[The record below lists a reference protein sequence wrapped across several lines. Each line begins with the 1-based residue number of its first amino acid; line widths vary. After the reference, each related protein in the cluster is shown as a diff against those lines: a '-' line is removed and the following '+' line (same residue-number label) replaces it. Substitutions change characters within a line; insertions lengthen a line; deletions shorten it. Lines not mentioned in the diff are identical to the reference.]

1 MKELTESEKAAI
13 VYHVYT
19 GCKDRKKLYI
29 IAYGPEKANK
39 LKENSLPVILSKWF
53 NSHKIQ
59 DGIRLYQEQ
68 KKIDERR
75 IIEEH
80 QRAQESEGTQ
90 EAHNLPT
97 ADEINFLDPDEFLKH
112 ANQVANSCKDEK
124 ERRNWLEMIAKLMNY
139 KDQNEGENTEIK
151 RYYIMKTCEN
161 CEIYAKCRA
170 CPLDVC
176 PK

>member
-13 VYHVYT
+13 VYYVYT

-39 LKENSLPVILSKWF
+39 LTEKSLPVILSKWF

-75 IIEEH
+75 IIEEF
-80 QRAQESEGTQ
+80 QRNQETESTNGTTKP
-90 EAHNLPT
+90 PT
-97 ADEINFLDPDEFLKH
+97 AEDINFLDPEEFLKH

-124 ERRNWLEMIAKLMNY
+124 ERRAWLEMIAKYMGY
-139 KDQNEGENTEIK
+139 KDQNDSENTEIK
-151 RYYIMKTCEN
+151 RYYIMKTCET
-161 CEIYAKCRA
+161 CEIYNKCRS
-170 CPLDVC
+170 CPVDVC

>member
-19 GCKDRKKLYI
+19 GCKDRKKLYE
-29 IAYGPEKANK
+29 IAYGPEKVNK
-39 LKENSLPVILSKWF
+39 LKESSLPVILSKWF

-80 QRAQESEGTQ
+80 QRARESEGKQ
-90 EAHNLPT
+90 DPHNLPT
-97 ADEINFLDPDEFLKH
+97 AEEINFLDPDEFLKH

-139 KDQNEGENTEIK
+139 KEQNDNESTEIK

-161 CEIYAKCRA
+161 CEIYTKCRS
-170 CPLDVC
+170 CPVEVC

>member
-39 LKENSLPVILSKWF
+39 LTEKSLPVILSKWF

-80 QRAQESEGTQ
+80 ERTREIESINGTTKP
-90 EAHNLPT
+90 PT
-97 ADEINFLDPDEFLKH
+97 TEEINFLDPEEFLKH

-139 KDQNEGENTEIK
+139 KEQNDNESTEIK
-151 RYYIMKTCEN
+151 RYYIMKTCET
-161 CEIYAKCRA
+161 CEIYAKCA
-170 CPLDVC
+170 TCPVDVC
-176 PK
+176 VK

>member
-19 GCKDRKKLYI
+19 GCKDRKKLYE
-29 IAYGPEKANK
+29 IAYGPEKVNK
-39 LKENSLPVILSKWF
+39 LKENSLPVILSKWY

-68 KKIDERR
+68 KKIDEKR

-80 QRAQESEGTQ
+80 ERSQEIESTNGTTKP
-90 EAHNLPT
+90 PT
-97 ADEINFLDPDEFLKH
+97 AEQINFLDPEEFLKH

-139 KDQNEGENTEIK
+139 KDQNDGENTEIK
-151 RYYIMKTCEN
+151 RFYIMKTCEN
-161 CEIYAKCRA
+161 CEIYAKCAA
-170 CPLDVC
+170 CPVDVC
-176 PK
+176 PR